1 MILSLFG
8 KKPPVDRAAS
18 ERIRTWIADVWAED
32 VRAED
37 ARGGDAETR
46 FSINEI
52 ICRDP
57 SCPGTETV
65 ILVMAPG
72 AKTRAIKI
80 AAAMADVTEQGVRD
94 AVAEAIKTGA

>member
-18 ERIRTWIADVWAED
+18 ERIRTWIADVW
-32 VRAED
+32 AED